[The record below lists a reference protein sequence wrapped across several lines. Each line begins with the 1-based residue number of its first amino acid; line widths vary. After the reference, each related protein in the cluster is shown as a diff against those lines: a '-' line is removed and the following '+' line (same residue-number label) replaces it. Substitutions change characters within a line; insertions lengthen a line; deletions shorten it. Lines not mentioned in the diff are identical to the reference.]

1 MPSLAARLAW
11 SAGGRGGRLGVK
23 HSLWGGSEVDLVLGD
38 GQVTPGQYGRGI
50 AETPVIPDPCPRLYI
65 VSSGAR
71 SVRVF
76 LLPNGPRRASA
87 GGRGGAA
94 HGLIKPNPQEHGR
107 SPRDPAR
114 ETTTVSRETLQ

>member
-1 MPSLAARLAW
+1 MGDS
-11 SAGGRGGRLGVK
+11 GVK

-94 HGLIKPNPQEHGR
+94 HGLIEPNPLEHGR
-107 SPRDPAR
+107 SSRDPAR
-114 ETTTVSRETLQ
+114 ETITVSRETLQ